1 MRTRALNGCGN
12 ANHLLTKG
20 IIGFGK
26 IFGTLIISMDGFT
39 VTELVTRAI
48 KYFLEGLA
56 VALATFII
64 PQKKLNVE
72 EILAV
77 AIVAAVTFALLD
89 LLAPSIGLTAR
100 QGAGFGLGANL
111 VGFPRL

>member
-1 MRTRALNGCGN
+1 
-12 ANHLLTKG
+12 
-20 IIGFGK
+20 
-26 IFGTLIISMDGFT
+26 MDGFT
-39 VTELVTRAI
+39 VAELVTRTI

-64 PQKKLNVE
+64 PMKKPNIE
-72 EILAV
+72 EVLAI

-89 LLAPSIGLTAR
+89 LFAPSIGLTAR

-111 VGFPRL
+111 VGFPRM

>member
-1 MRTRALNGCGN
+1 
-12 ANHLLTKG
+12 
-20 IIGFGK
+20 
-26 IFGTLIISMDGFT
+26 MDSFT
-39 VTELVTRAI
+39 ITELVTRAI

-56 VALATFII
+56 VALAVFII
-64 PQKKLNVE
+64 PMKKPSVE
-72 EILAV
+72 EVLAV

-89 LLAPSIGLTAR
+89 LMAPSIGLTAR

>member
-1 MRTRALNGCGN
+1 MPYGEGRTDVDAE
-12 ANHLLTKG
+12 A
-20 IIGFGK
+20 
-26 IFGTLIISMDGFT
+26 D
-39 VTELVTRAI
+39 AAADAA
-48 KYFLEGLA
+48 A
-56 VALATFII
+56 VAVG
-64 PQKKLNVE
+64 VE
-72 EILAV
+72 EVLAV